1 MRCIFIIFVMI
12 ATQVIHA
19 QDRIRYIFPDSIEKE
34 LINYCYHR
42 LESNPNICLYIMTE
56 NADDYYPIFLLDY
69 HISDDSDLSQYA
81 CATNRYALI
90 DTIEIP
96 LLFDLDFM
104 LATTTQKDLLG
115 CGAAREGSYK
125 RSILIIDAQP
135 VAVYHRKKKSILINR
150 NSSINCD

>member
-42 LESNPNICLYIMTE
+42 LESNPNICLYI
-56 NADDYYPIFLLDY
+56 I
-69 HISDDSDLSQYA
+69 
-81 CATNRYALI
+81 
-90 DTIEIP
+90 
-96 LLFDLDFM
+96 
-104 LATTTQKDLLG
+104 TTTQKDLLG